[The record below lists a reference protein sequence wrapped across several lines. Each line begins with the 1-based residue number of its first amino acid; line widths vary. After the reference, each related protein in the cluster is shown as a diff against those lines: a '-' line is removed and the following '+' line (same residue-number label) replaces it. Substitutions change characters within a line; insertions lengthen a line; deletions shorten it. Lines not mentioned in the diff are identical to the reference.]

1 MIMELDLYN
10 QTIPLILSS
19 IDSALLNQRIFIML
33 QLFKQRNF
41 SLFWFG
47 EMASVIGDHIS
58 LIAFPW
64 LVLQMT
70 DSAALTGLV
79 FAVQGIPRAILMLA
93 GGAVVDRTSPRL
105 VILIT
110 NGLRML
116 LVMALA
122 YMIYQDTVEVGTVFM
137 MAFAFGIADA
147 FFYPASTSIIPS
159 LVSRD
164 ELQAGNAIL
173 QTTLHLGMTIGPVVA
188 AFLIAGEVSS
198 MSQHGELGS
207 DGLSSYEKD
216 REGLAR
222 AFFVDGLTFAVS
234 FVSLLFVKVRKLDE
248 HSSERTTSLYL
259 EVREAIQ
266 WVKSIPAVRLGFVG
280 MGLIHFFFMP
290 MVFVGIPVWAKQRF
304 VEGAYVY
311 GLVTAAFGIG
321 ALLGAIA
328 TAYVKK
334 PNDRN
339 LVPFMFWSYVFSGS
353 TLALIVFYDAYW
365 WAMVLFFVSGIFEA
379 FFYVHFTTWLQKITP
394 EYLLG
399 RVMSVLML
407 MSLGLVPI
415 ADAIMG
421 FAIEF
426 SLDITM
432 IACSLL
438 LMVACTL
445 IAINPRAKVIRDN
458 Q

>member
-1 MIMELDLYN
+1 MF
-10 QTIPLILSS
+10 S
-19 IDSALLNQRIFIML
+19 
-33 QLFKQRNF
+33 LFKNRNF

-70 DSAALTGLV
+70 DSAAMTGLV
-79 FAVQGIPRAILMLA
+79 FAVQGIPRALLMLA

-105 VILIT
+105 VILVT

-116 LVMALA
+116 LVMSLA
-122 YMIYQDTVEVGTVFM
+122 YMISQDNVEVSTVFI

-164 ELQAGNAIL
+164 DLQAGNAIL

-188 AFLIAGEVSS
+188 AFLIAGEISS
-198 MSQHGELGS
+198 MSQNGGGDLS
-207 DGLSSYEKD
+207 GLSSYEKD

-234 FVSLLFVKVRKLDE
+234 FLSLLFVKVRKFDE
-248 HSSERTTSLYL
+248 QSSESKSSLYS
-259 EVREAIQ
+259 EVREAIN
-266 WVKSIPAVRLGFVG
+266 WVQSIPAVRLGFIG
-280 MGLIHFFFMP
+280 MAFIHFFFMP

-304 VEGAYVY
+304 IEGAYVY

-321 ALLGAIA
+321 ALLGAVA

-334 PNDRN
+334 PSDKN
-339 LVPFMFWSYVFSGS
+339 LVPLMFWSYVFSGS
-353 TLALIVFYDAYW
+353 TLALIIFYDAYW
-365 WAMVLFFVSGIFEA
+365 WAMLLFFVSGIFEA

-432 IACSLL
+432 IASAVF
-438 LMVACTL
+438 LMVSCTL
-445 IAINPRAKVIRDN
+445 VALNPQSRVVSSD
-458 Q
+458 

>member
-1 MIMELDLYN
+1 
-10 QTIPLILSS
+10 
-19 IDSALLNQRIFIML
+19 
-33 QLFKQRNF
+33 
-41 SLFWFG
+41 
-47 EMASVIGDHIS
+47 
-58 LIAFPW
+58 
-64 LVLQMT
+64 
-70 DSAALTGLV
+70 
-79 FAVQGIPRAILMLA
+79 
-93 GGAVVDRTSPRL
+93 
-105 VILIT
+105 
-110 NGLRML
+110 ML
-116 LVMALA
+116 LVMSLA
-122 YMIYQDTVEVGTVFM
+122 YMISQDNVEVGTVFI

-164 ELQAGNAIL
+164 DLQAGNAIL

-188 AFLIAGEVSS
+188 AFLIAGEISS
-198 MSQHGELGS
+198 MSQNSGGDLS
-207 DGLSSYEKD
+207 GLSSYEKD

-234 FVSLLFVKVRKLDE
+234 FLSLLFVKVRKLDE
-248 HSSERTTSLYL
+248 QSSETKSSLYS
-259 EVREAIQ
+259 EVREAIN
-266 WVKSIPAVRLGFVG
+266 WVQSIPAVRLGFIG
-280 MGLIHFFFMP
+280 MAFIHFFFMP

-304 VEGAYVY
+304 IEGAYVY

-321 ALLGAIA
+321 ALLGAVA

-334 PNDRN
+334 PSDKN
-339 LVPFMFWSYVFSGS
+339 LVPLMFWSYVFSGS
-353 TLALIVFYDAYW
+353 TLALIIFYDAYW
-365 WAMVLFFVSGIFEA
+365 WAMLLFFVSGIFEA

-432 IACSLL
+432 IASAVF
-438 LMVACTL
+438 LMVSCTL
-445 IAINPRAKVIRDN
+445 IALNPQSRVVSSD
-458 Q
+458 

>member
-1 MIMELDLYN
+1 MF
-10 QTIPLILSS
+10 S
-19 IDSALLNQRIFIML
+19 
-33 QLFKQRNF
+33 LFKNRNF

-70 DSAALTGLV
+70 DSAAMTGLV
-79 FAVQGIPRAILMLA
+79 FAVQGIPRALLMLA

-105 VILIT
+105 VILVT

-116 LVMALA
+116 LVMSLA
-122 YMIYQDTVEVGTVFM
+122 YMISQDNVEVSTVFI

-164 ELQAGNAIL
+164 DLQAGNAIL

-188 AFLIAGEVSS
+188 AFLIAGEISS
-198 MSQHGELGS
+198 MSQNSGGDLS
-207 DGLSSYEKD
+207 GLSSYEKD

-234 FVSLLFVKVRKLDE
+234 FLSLLFVKVRKFDE
-248 HSSERTTSLYL
+248 QSSESKSSLYS
-259 EVREAIQ
+259 EVREAIN
-266 WVKSIPAVRLGFVG
+266 WVQSIPAVRLGFIG
-280 MGLIHFFFMP
+280 MAFIHFFFMP

-304 VEGAYVY
+304 IEGAYVY

-321 ALLGAIA
+321 ALLGAVA

-334 PNDRN
+334 PSDKN
-339 LVPFMFWSYVFSGS
+339 LVPLMFWSYVFSGS
-353 TLALIVFYDAYW
+353 TLALIIFYDAYW
-365 WAMVLFFVSGIFEA
+365 WAMLLFFVSGIFEA

-432 IACSLL
+432 IASAVF
-438 LMVACTL
+438 LMVSCTL
-445 IAINPRAKVIRDN
+445 VALNPQSRVVSSD
-458 Q
+458 

>member
-1 MIMELDLYN
+1 MFN
-10 QTIPLILSS
+10 
-19 IDSALLNQRIFIML
+19 
-33 QLFKQRNF
+33 LFKNRNF

-70 DSAALTGLV
+70 DSAAMTGLV
-79 FAVQGIPRAILMLA
+79 FAVQGIPRALLMLA

-105 VILIT
+105 VILVT

-116 LVMALA
+116 LVMSLA
-122 YMIYQDTVEVGTVFM
+122 YMISQDNVEVGTVFI

-164 ELQAGNAIL
+164 DLQAGNAIL

-188 AFLIAGEVSS
+188 AFLIAGEISS
-198 MSQHGELGS
+198 MSQNSGGDLS
-207 DGLSSYEKD
+207 GLSSYEKD

-234 FVSLLFVKVRKLDE
+234 FLSLLFVKVRKLDE
-248 HSSERTTSLYL
+248 QSSETKSSLYS
-259 EVREAIQ
+259 EVREAIK
-266 WVKSIPAVRLGFVG
+266 WVQSIPAVRLGFIG
-280 MGLIHFFFMP
+280 MAFIHFFFMP

-304 VEGAYVY
+304 IEGAYVY

-321 ALLGAIA
+321 ALLGAVA

-334 PNDRN
+334 PSDKN
-339 LVPFMFWSYVFSGS
+339 LVPLMFWSYVFSGS
-353 TLALIVFYDAYW
+353 TLALIIFYDAYW
-365 WAMVLFFVSGIFEA
+365 WAMLLFFVSGIFEA

-432 IACSLL
+432 IASAVF
-438 LMVACTL
+438 LMVSCTL
-445 IAINPRAKVIRDN
+445 VALNPQSRVVSSD
-458 Q
+458 

>member
-1 MIMELDLYN
+1 MF
-10 QTIPLILSS
+10 S
-19 IDSALLNQRIFIML
+19 
-33 QLFKQRNF
+33 LFKNRNF

-70 DSAALTGLV
+70 DSAAMTGLV
-79 FAVQGIPRAILMLA
+79 FAVQGIPRALLMLA

-105 VILIT
+105 VILVT

-116 LVMALA
+116 LVMSLA
-122 YMIYQDTVEVGTVFM
+122 YMISQDNVEVSTVFI

-164 ELQAGNAIL
+164 DLQAGNAIL

-188 AFLIAGEVSS
+188 AFLIAGEISS
-198 MSQHGELGS
+198 MSQNSGGDLS
-207 DGLSSYEKD
+207 SLSSYEKD

-234 FVSLLFVKVRKLDE
+234 FLSLLFVKVRKLDE
-248 HSSERTTSLYL
+248 QSSESKSSLYS
-259 EVREAIQ
+259 EVREAIN
-266 WVKSIPAVRLGFVG
+266 WVQSIPAVRLGFIG
-280 MGLIHFFFMP
+280 MAFIHFFFMP

-304 VEGAYVY
+304 IEGAYVY

-321 ALLGAIA
+321 ALLGAVA

-334 PNDRN
+334 PSDKN
-339 LVPFMFWSYVFSGS
+339 LVPLMFWSYVFSGS
-353 TLALIVFYDAYW
+353 TLALIIFYDAYW
-365 WAMVLFFVSGIFEA
+365 WAMLLFFVSGIFEA

-432 IACSLL
+432 IASAVF
-438 LMVACTL
+438 LMVSCTL
-445 IAINPRAKVIRDN
+445 VALNPQSRVVSSD
-458 Q
+458 

>member
-1 MIMELDLYN
+1 
-10 QTIPLILSS
+10 
-19 IDSALLNQRIFIML
+19 
-33 QLFKQRNF
+33 
-41 SLFWFG
+41 
-47 EMASVIGDHIS
+47 MASVIGDHIS

-70 DSAALTGLV
+70 DSAAMTGLV
-79 FAVQGIPRAILMLA
+79 FAVQGIPRALLMLA

-105 VILIT
+105 VILVT

-116 LVMALA
+116 LVMSLA
-122 YMIYQDTVEVGTVFM
+122 YMISQDNVEVSTVFI

-164 ELQAGNAIL
+164 DLQAGNAIL

-188 AFLIAGEVSS
+188 AFLIAGEISS
-198 MSQHGELGS
+198 MSQNSGGDLS
-207 DGLSSYEKD
+207 GLSSYEKD

-234 FVSLLFVKVRKLDE
+234 FLSLLFVKVRKLDE
-248 HSSERTTSLYL
+248 QSSESKSSLYS
-259 EVREAIQ
+259 EVREAIN
-266 WVKSIPAVRLGFVG
+266 WVQSIPAVRLGFIG
-280 MGLIHFFFMP
+280 MAFIHFFFMP

-304 VEGAYVY
+304 IEGAYVY

-321 ALLGAIA
+321 ALLGAVA

-334 PNDRN
+334 PSDKN
-339 LVPFMFWSYVFSGS
+339 LVPLMFWSYVFSGS
-353 TLALIVFYDAYW
+353 TLALIIFYDAYW
-365 WAMVLFFVSGIFEA
+365 WAMLLFFVSGIFEA

-432 IACSLL
+432 IASAVF
-438 LMVACTL
+438 LMVSCTL
-445 IAINPRAKVIRDN
+445 VALNPQSRVVSSD
-458 Q
+458 